1 MSNLGLLNAES
12 RTDTSTQ
19 ANNRLRKAGSV
30 PGNIYGKGMDSVA
43 VSVRKDELR
52 KAIAKHG
59 RSAVFELKIDGKEK
73 YTVMVKDI
81 QFTHLIKDLMHVDF
95 HSISLT
101 EETKANVPV
110 RVVGDEMFEARR
122 LLVQVQ
128 RDVLHVRG
136 LPQDVPNFIE
146 VNVAELDAGDTVFV
160 SDIKFPAGISA
171 DLDETQLVLSVSEAK
186 VHKEEELVAAE
197 EGEEAAAAA
206 PATEKAGAAVTE
218 ENEES

>member
-12 RTDTSTQ
+12 RSDTSTQ

-30 PGNIYGKGMDSVA
+30 PGNIYGKGMESVA

-52 KAIAKHG
+52 RAIAKHG
-59 RSAVFELKIDGKEK
+59 RSAVFELNLDGKTK
-73 YTVMVKDI
+73 FTVMVKDI

-101 EETKANVPV
+101 EETRANVPV

-122 LLVQVQ
+122 LLIQIQ
-128 RDVLHVRG
+128 RDILPVRG

-146 VNVAELDAGDTVFV
+146 IDVAGLDDGDTVFI
-160 SDIKFPAGISA
+160 SDIAFPEGIYS
-171 DLDETQLVLSVSEAK
+171 DLEDAQVVLSVSEAK
-186 VHKEEELVAAE
+186 VHQEEEDEDDV
-197 EGEEAAAAA
+197 EGEEDVEVADTDE
-206 PATEKAGAAVTE
+206 PAE
-218 ENEES
+218 ENEEA